1 MSDSVNSVSKSNI
14 VRLDKS
20 IKRLKANRDV
30 MEFRDKERDDAG
42 RLQYKIN
49 ELSRLQS
56 RIELDVTDIVLDKQD
71 LMKDK
76 KKVRNIFNYFNKKKL
91 TQYRGKYSESAVR
104 EYKHCFIR
112 CFNKIYSFERNK
124 SVELQKLIRKGVK
137 LEDEYS
143 TYELKLEHIM

>member
-14 VRLDKS
+14 IRLDRS

-30 MEFRDKERDDAG
+30 MEFRDKEKDDVG

-56 RIELDVTDIVLDKQD
+56 RIELDVTDIKLDKQE
-71 LMKDK
+71 LMRDK
-76 KKVRNIFNYFNKKKL
+76 KKVRNIFNHFNKKKL
-91 TQYRGKYSESAVR
+91 QPYAGKYTEAVLR

-112 CFNKIYSFERNK
+112 CFNKIYSLDRNK
-124 SVELQKLIRKGVK
+124 SIDLQRLIKKGVK
-137 LEDEYS
+137 IEDEYLS
-143 TYELKLEHIM
+143 